1 MKDLRWPW
9 SDKCEHVVNYD
20 GAVISFSGLEGP
32 APFNVKL
39 GEVKANREILQTA
52 TEIAQLYD
60 LYQYSN
66 CQQAKMLP
74 ENSPDRTQFI
84 LEAQRNGQ
92 KLLELLA
99 ILKLLAA
106 RPSDKIESALADWV
120 AYSFT
125 RIEKE
130 SPLLPPGT
138 TTRAGGATR
147 TPPPVR
153 ELNQIRRSIAK
164 AKEQSLYL
172 KEALRKPEFNI
183 EKVYQS

>member
-1 MKDLRWPW
+1 LRWPW
-9 SDKCEHVVNYD
+9 SDRCEHVVNYD
-20 GAVISFSGLEGP
+20 GINISFSGLEGP
-32 APFNVKL
+32 SPFNVKL
-39 GEVKANREILQTA
+39 GEVKANREVLQTA
-52 TEIAQLYD
+52 SEIAQLYD

-66 CQQAKMLP
+66 CQQTKMLP
-74 ENSPDRTQFI
+74 ENSPERTQFI
-84 LEAQRNGQ
+84 LEAQKNGQ
-92 KLLELLA
+92 RLLELLS

-106 RPSDKIESALADWV
+106 RPSDKMESALADWV

-147 TPPPVR
+147 APPPVS
-153 ELNQIRRSIAK
+153 ELNQIRRSLAK
-164 AKEQSLYL
+164 AKEESAYL
-172 KEALRKPEFNI
+172 KEALRKPEFDI